1 MFANNNDSIIHCNYG
16 YNGITVNDHDVI
28 WNANG

>member
-1 MFANNNDSIIHCNYG
+1 MHCNYG